1 MRILVFLRIISI
13 ASCCLT
19 AASIS
24 AQGLANESAALD
36 SVFMNDATNSV
47 RVGRV
52 VGVDAAQ
59 IRLEVP
65 LASGGPG
72 AKMSVGVARK
82 DIRKI
87 EFAAN
92 ENRELLL
99 ADPAPGDIHEV
110 GVLWKAWATVLD
122 LPKSPAPRIANVYGN
137 LLLGT
142 NNPAQAAEA
151 LALFRLVEE
160 KAWDESEKKIARQG
174 RLRALVATGSA
185 KDAIAEAEQL
195 ASESEDPAVLIEAK
209 FILAEATRTSLIQL
223 EADNPRWSEDI
234 HVRPERHRLY
244 NEALNLYLYPS
255 LFFGSD
261 VENASRG
268 LWGAVQIYQINKDP
282 AAAAEICQDLV
293 KLYPQ
298 TSYARRAEE
307 ILAAMPKD
315 SPTIELSNP
324 NHEAPASDANSK

>member
-1 MRILVFLRIISI
+1 MNVPALILTAVSAASWI
-13 ASCCLT
+13 ASS
-19 AASIS
+19 AFAQSITTDP
-24 AQGLANESAALD
+24 AALD
-36 SVFMNDATNSV
+36 SVFINDATNSI

-52 VGVDAAQ
+52 VGVDATQ

-72 AKMSVGVARK
+72 AKMSVGVTRK

-92 ENRELLL
+92 ENRDLLL
-99 ADPAPGDIHEV
+99 ADPAPGDIHEI
-110 GVLWKAWATVLD
+110 GVLWKAWSSVLD

-137 LLLGT
+137 LLLASA
-142 NNPAQAAEA
+142 NPEQAAEA

-209 FILAEATRTSLIQL
+209 FILAEVARTNLIQL
-223 EADNPRWSEDI
+223 EADNPRWAEDI
-234 HVRPERHRLY
+234 HVRPERQRLY

-261 VENASRG
+261 TESASRG
-268 LWGAVQIYQINKDP
+268 LWGVVQTYQINKDP

-298 TSYARRAEE
+298 TSYARKAEE
-307 ILAAMPKD
+307 VLAAMPKE
-315 SPTIELSNP
+315 SATIELSNP
-324 NHEAPASDANSK
+324 TP